1 MLTEEEKVM
10 KGAQL
15 KAGRGKQTWLE
26 KQPEPGVG
34 LGGSDQM
41 LFGPPPP
48 ALLASLLQRS
58 ASAADGS
65 AAGEAVRVLM
75 EAPRCSTITLS
86 APVSAEGHPVPR
98 PPPRRARGFN

>member
-48 ALLASLLQRS
+48 SLARIFVAAERICSGWISSRGSRPGPDGGSTLLHHHTL
-58 ASAADGS
+58 GS
-65 AAGEAVRVLM
+65 G
-75 EAPRCSTITLS
+75 
-86 APVSAEGHPVPR
+86 
-98 PPPRRARGFN
+98 